1 MYKKTHAIA
10 NQKTA
15 LIQLAVCRA
24 SSVATPK
31 KSRKIAKLVPS
42 LIFLISTSL
51 QSHSDRSATSGSTFV
66 AREAGT

>member
-51 QSHSDRSATSGSTFV
+51 QSRLLFH
-66 AREAGT
+66 